1 MRRGRRLAAVVAALL
16 ALTLVY
22 SSAATAAVLTFETQF
37 EYDEAK
43 LGWLTDLVIRE
54 DLNNISALV
63 GKGGLTAAPA
73 YPYTE
78 TAASFAADVKEYL
91 QTYDLKEDSL
101 RSSYIAIFSMLAAN
115 ADAITAGIS
124 DSAVRGY
131 LENVGVTYTSEPDA
145 GMQVL
150 AKALYTAMITGAFSG
165 ITELDLSGGISLEKA
180 LVKYVSSLSGLTQ
193 DDVRRFAPNGT
204 NALSDYLLAS
214 ARYTL
219 WSNGYDVDE
228 TTPED
233 RVTAL
238 SAVMTIRSIGLN
250 VDENASFD
258 ELRAK
263 YTAALL
269 GKKYNVTVDPD
280 VLAAAIVSD
289 EAPIYLLQLLGQ
301 KAGLAVRRDQS
312 LGDAF
317 LLVAQNTDAFSIEAD
332 EFYADVYDYTFKLS
346 ANRSSIWIYPT
357 SYAGTV
363 DGALVNITVNG
374 QPVQDNYYTQVKLAP
389 DQKEQKLEIV
399 VEATL
404 RSAKDTETYTVVLT
418 QGDADAAV
426 PGQTP
431 GDLPSYETSGTIVSQ
446 ILRNA
451 GVSDRIVKATDNLI
465 AGLPDEVKNAMHFI
479 APTLGGENAG
489 LASDASEG
497 AVPGLPAQLDT
508 EWVRNAGFISIL
520 DKLGAVRD
528 SSISG
533 IAGIALADAEATDPY
548 SFITLK

>member
-301 KAGLAVRRDQS
+301 KA
-312 LGDAF
+312 
-317 LLVAQNTDAFSIEAD
+317 
-332 EFYADVYDYTFKLS
+332 

-374 QPVQDNYYTQVKLAP
+374 QPVQDNYYTQVKLDP